1 MLQNIY
7 QVMFASLKLSFASQ
21 KQIPLLLTKFGGSP
35 PQNYFRL
42 VLLFSATFEKSS
54 GVFCYLATVI
64 TSSLCTATNSHES
77 HKPVFDRDDYQ

>member
-42 VLLFSATFEKSS
+42 VLLFSAILLRKVAVYS
-54 GVFCYLATVI
+54 ATW
-64 TSSLCTATNSHES
+64 
-77 HKPVFDRDDYQ
+77 QQ